1 MTIEFQQTGDPW
13 HDWGLCELYDVL
25 LYRCQDAASS
35 IQVSSPGEAGF
46 SVTTSLAAEQFGQV
60 VGAQLSAADRW
71 DALHPRFEEGKKIA
85 RCKPNTEQGRRVPG
99 EKYEPK
105 VSKAEWTSVG

>member
-25 LYRCQDAASS
+25 LYRCQDAGSS
-35 IQVSSPGEAGF
+35 IQVSKPGDAGF
-46 SVTTSLAAEQFGQV
+46 SVTTSLTAQRFGQV

-71 DALHPRFEEGKKIA
+71 DALHPRFEEGKRLYAANPAPSKDGV
-85 RCKPNTEQGRRVPG
+85 CRV
-99 EKYEPK
+99 KNM
-105 VSKAEWTSVG
+105 SQR